1 MYIWV
6 IKDPSNDH
14 FYRPK
19 HLILTVW
26 PDWAIFCTLG
36 NHSKHLTTIILPK
49 SPTFLVNFCKGVKI
63 IHFYSEII
71 LGNFYRRLAIFIG
84 HTGPIYDR
92 RSFKRLAVG
101 CWSLVKTSLVTSLAL
116 RICFRLQ
123 PALIRPNILRWS
135 LRCEIERDSALHYND
150 ADVDVDATFC
160 CQKGHFVSL
169 TFHDIDIFLNGQLPA
184 SFLRLCTFFQSNFT
198 K

>member
-1 MYIWV
+1 MQFI
-6 IKDPSNDH
+6 PRLSS
-14 FYRPK
+14 
-19 HLILTVW
+19 LSAW
-26 PDWAIFCTLG
+26 PDWAILCFLDK
-36 NHSKHLTTIILPK
+36 HSKPGATIILPK
-49 SPTFLVNFCKGVKI
+49 SLKLLGNFCKGVKI